1 MNKLLETSIARHNEA
16 IKLAKAEQER
26 RKMNKAPSS
35 IEVDI
40 KKRVKIGDWECF
52 QTVGKVRVKC

>member
-1 MNKLLETSIARHNEA
+1 MRDTTRP
-16 IKLAKAEQER
+16 KLAKAEQER